1 MYIPLLVFIFISLA
15 ERDRVKQEEPIK
27 IEISNSNNNNNNNRN
42 DTPTA
47 TKRRSE
53 EPQGKRNKVVTTPPL
68 DSQQPTSFAEGT
80 SVSDNSTTHS
90 PNSTYGTLSGHGR
103 DHFQPASSSLLREP
117 AALNHIQL
125 ALSESRGRESPSRP
139 VLFSPPPLVPAHSR
153 KLRAGYPTAAGP
165 KHANSP
171 DRPRTRDAAGDRG
184 ADLCSGRDPSI

>member
-125 ALSESRGRESPSRP
+125 ALLRIPRPRVSFPTSPLLPPASCSRP
-139 VLFSPPPLVPAHSR
+139 LSKTSSWISYSSRSQTRQFSR
-153 KLRAGYPTAAGP
+153 
-165 KHANSP
+165 
-171 DRPRTRDAAGDRG
+171 
-184 ADLCSGRDPSI
+184 